1 MTILYEFLGMAFDDS
16 INKRDERLPI
26 FLEWAQIG
34 QGNGQDRTDKC
45 DFQVFEKC
53 IRPLFSKD
61 KIHDFR
67 NLKFEKWSFV
77 SNELS
82 SISKSNSLTS
92 KKIEV
97 VNYALNS
104 QSSTYPTEIS
114 FVESKEV
121 RKFNIRIEEALTS
134 LSPPV
139 STSPP
144 PPTVPDEI
152 PDTM

>member
-1 MTILYEFLGMAFDDS
+1 M
-16 INKRDERLPI
+16 
-26 FLEWAQIG
+26 
-34 QGNGQDRTDKC
+34 
-45 DFQVFEKC
+45 
-53 IRPLFSKD
+53 
-61 KIHDFR
+61 
-67 NLKFEKWSFV
+67 